1 MWNEI
6 VLLAGEVTST
16 TVTSQPIFGPIKA
29 IFRVIGIA
37 ILFSAVYKAIREL
50 AKGNTLDAG
59 KALAF
64 GLVAGFLCWDIAA
77 PLAILD
83 GGGSLVTKITESIKN
98 ILSTVSA

>member
-1 MWNEI
+1 MWNEF

-29 IFRVIGIA
+29 IFRVIGIG
-37 ILFSAVYKAIREL
+37 ILFWKVFDAIKYL
-50 AKGNTLDAG
+50 ASGKTMDAG

-83 GGGSLVTKITESIKN
+83 GGGSLITKITESIKG
-98 ILSTVSA
+98 ILTTVSA